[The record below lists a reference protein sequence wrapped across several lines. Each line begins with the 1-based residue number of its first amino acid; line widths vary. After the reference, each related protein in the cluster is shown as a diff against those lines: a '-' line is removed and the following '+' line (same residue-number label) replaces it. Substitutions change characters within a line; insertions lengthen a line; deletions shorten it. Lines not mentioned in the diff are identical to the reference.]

1 MQPAYAATTGA
12 GPIGAAGMVGVGGV
26 PAAGAGG
33 AGRGGVT
40 NLTLLQRSAAGGA
53 GDSGDQG
60 ISLIDMPRHDGPVT
74 NDADREEQRR
84 NLLNKQVRTDV
95 VGCMTCVCCF
105 NDVCCYLLRFASV
118 IKIIF
123 AGMQ

>member
-12 GPIGAAGMVGVGGV
+12 GPIGAAGMVGGGA
-26 PAAGAGG
+26 PAGG
-33 AGRGGVT
+33 AGATGRGGVT

-84 NLLNKQVRTDV
+84 NLLNKQVRTDA
-95 VGCMTCVCCF
+95 VGSMTCLCCF
-105 NDVCCYLLRFASV
+105 DDVCCYLLRFASV
-118 IKIIF
+118 
-123 AGMQ
+123 M